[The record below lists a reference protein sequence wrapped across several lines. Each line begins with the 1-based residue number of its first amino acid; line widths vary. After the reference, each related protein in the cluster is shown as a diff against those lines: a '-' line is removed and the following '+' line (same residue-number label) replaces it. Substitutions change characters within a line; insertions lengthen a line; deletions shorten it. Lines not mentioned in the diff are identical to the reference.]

1 MWDTPIPEILVAM
14 DAKAEWIK
22 MTNPFGGGKKAEKP
36 KPKTMPMAAFV
47 DSVSRLP
54 GTKVYGR
61 E

>member
-1 MWDTPIPEILVAM
+1 M